1 MANRV
6 RSQPTPN
13 LFTHQI
19 TRNIPNDKPLV
30 GQGVKSK
37 AQKSA
42 RLVAGTLVSEPLV
55 SGTLVPDTGPTKAES
70 KAEPK
75 AGLKAE
81 PKQANAPAPKLGFT
95 RLQVYLTRA
104 EVGSALQREATAR
117 RMSLSQAAS
126 AMIER
131 GLRGKIEPDA
141 DNRLLTLERR
151 LSDHMRTSS
160 RDLMI
165 IEEMIFSTL
174 KVLMTRF
181 PQDVS
186 LEDPTYQA
194 AIDAKM
200 STILDEVA
208 RRIGTQ
214 NLVRAQGLADADT
227 KSHEDP
233 NTISI
238 LNVPLPISANDSS
251 KSNAVSVRAITL
263 PKAPPPAPP
272 TNLEMDF

>member
-13 LFTHQI
+13 LFSGQMTG
-19 TRNIPNDKPLV
+19 NIPDDGPLTQ
-30 GQGVKSK
+30 QGVKTN
-37 AQKSA
+37 APKSA
-42 RLVAGTLVSEPLV
+42 RLVAEPLV
-55 SGTLVPDTGPTKAES
+55 SGTLVSGTGPTKSKS

-75 AGLKAE
+75 QGKV
-81 PKQANAPAPKLGFT
+81 PAPKLGFT

-214 NLVRAQGLADADT
+214 NLLRNQGFAEAET
-227 KSHEDP
+227 KSLKDP
-233 NTISI
+233 STPPIPD
-238 LNVPLPISANDSS
+238 LDLPISANDSS
-251 KSNAVSVRAITL
+251 KSGVVAGIPATAS
-263 PKAPPPAPP
+263 KALSPAPP
-272 TNLEMDF
+272 TNFEMDF

>member
-1 MANRV
+1 MAKSA
-6 RSQPTPN
+6 RSQPTLN
-13 LFTHQI
+13 LFSGQMSG
-19 TRNIPNDKPLV
+19 NIPSEEPLAK
-30 GQGVKSK
+30 QGVKASAPK
-37 AQKSA
+37 PA
-42 RLVAGTLVSEPLV
+42 RLVSDTLVSDPLVLNTIV
-55 SGTLVPDTGPTKAES
+55 SGTRPTKAKS
-70 KAEPK
+70 KAEPT
-75 AGLKAE
+75 
-81 PKQANAPAPKLGFT
+81 QAKPPAPKLGFT

-214 NLVRAQGLADADT
+214 NLVRTQGLADADT
-227 KSHEDP
+227 SRHEDS
-233 NTISI
+233 NTMPIPD
-238 LNVPLPISANDSS
+238 VPLLISANDSS
-251 KSNAVSVRAITL
+251 KSAAMAVHTITP

-272 TNLEMDF
+272 TNFEMDF

>member
-1 MANRV
+1 MANRA
-6 RSQPTPN
+6 RYQPTPN
-13 LFTHQI
+13 LFSGQMSG
-19 TRNIPNDKPLV
+19 NIPNEEPLAK
-30 GQGVKSK
+30 QGVKAS
-37 AQKSA
+37 APKSA
-42 RLVAGTLVSEPLV
+42 RLVSDTLISDPLALNTIV
-55 SGTLVPDTGPTKAES
+55 SGTRPTKAKS

-75 AGLKAE
+75 
-81 PKQANAPAPKLGFT
+81 PANTSASKLGFT

-117 RMSLSQAAS
+117 RISLSQAAS

-214 NLVRAQGLADADT
+214 NLVRTQGLVEAET
-227 KSHEDP
+227 KSLKDP
-233 NTISI
+233 NTQPIPD
-238 LNVPLPISANDSS
+238 LDLPISANDSS
-251 KSNAVSVRAITL
+251 KSGVVSVHAITL
-263 PKAPPPAPP
+263 PMASPPAPP

>member
-13 LFTHQI
+13 LFSEQMMGS
-19 TRNIPNDKPLV
+19 IPNDGPLV
-30 GQGVKSK
+30 GQGGKSK

-42 RLVAGTLVSEPLV
+42 RLVSDPLV
-55 SGTLVPDTGPTKAES
+55 SGTFVPDTVPTKA
-70 KAEPK
+70 KPK
-75 AGLKAE
+75 AGSKTRLTAE
-81 PKQANAPAPKLGFT
+81 SKPVNATAAKLGYT

-104 EVGSALQREATAR
+104 EVASALQREATAR

-141 DNRLLTLERR
+141 DNRLLMLERR

-214 NLVRAQGLADADT
+214 NLVRTQGLAAAET
-227 KSHEDP
+227 KSIEDP

-238 LNVPLPISANDSS
+238 PDVPLPISANDSS
-251 KSNAVSVRAITL
+251 KSDAVLVHAIPL
-263 PKAPPPAPP
+263 PKAPSPAPP
-272 TNLEMDF
+272 TNLEMEF

>member
-1 MANRV
+1 MASRV
-6 RSQPTPN
+6 RFEPTPN
-13 LFTHQI
+13 LFSEQMTG
-19 TRNIPNDKPLV
+19 NILSDGVLA

-42 RLVAGTLVSEPLV
+42 RVVSDAI
-55 SGTLVPDTGPTKAES
+55 STKAKS
-70 KAEPK
+70 
-75 AGLKAE
+75 KAE
-81 PKQANAPAPKLGFT
+81 PKQAKPPAPKLGFT

-104 EVGSALQREATAR
+104 EVASALQREATAR
-117 RMSLSQAAS
+117 KMSLSQAAS

-214 NLVRAQGLADADT
+214 NLVRTQGLADADT
-227 KSHEDP
+227 KSLEDA
-233 NTISI
+233 NTPP
-238 LNVPLPISANDSS
+238 VPDIHLPISANDSS
-251 KSNAVSVRAITL
+251 RSDAVSVHAIPL
-263 PKAPPPAPP
+263 PKAPPPAPL
-272 TNLEMDF
+272 TNLEMEF